1 MDAERA
7 AVQREER
14 RNLQINAMR
23 RRELYRR
30 LDSPFIRRQLRKSDS
45 RRKTLRAGKSR
56 GGSPIP
62 SAAQTSQTSSSAFA
76 ARRQESAVS
85 VPEHVEDVAKT
96 QAGVDGGGSSIDFF
110 SAASHSLSSAL
121 RKTGAASPDFPG
133 SGGSEIPIPHE
144 EEDPSSRSDSR
155 GHGHTHHPSGLSIWE
170 RSVAHEESRLTATDS
185 VRNIVKANGRRKTV
199 RNRGGFPTKWIYPME
214 LMGMDTLMPS

>member
-7 AVQREER
+7 AIQREER

-23 RRELYRR
+23 RTELYRR

-45 RRKTLRAGKSR
+45 RRKTMREEKVEGLPDPFGIRLRRHHLSLRLAVKR
-56 GGSPIP
+56 
-62 SAAQTSQTSSSAFA
+62 ASQG
-76 ARRQESAVS
+76 

-133 SGGSEIPIPHE
+133 SGGSEIPILHE

-155 GHGHTHHPSGLSIWE
+155 GHERTHHPSGLSIWE
-170 RSVAHEESRLTATDS
+170 RSVCT
-185 VRNIVKANGRRKTV
+185 RKV
-199 RNRGGFPTKWIYPME
+199 V
-214 LMGMDTLMPS
+214 